1 MISSM
6 LYFTVSVV
14 HACTILFFFSYQS
27 TLKKTNNK
35 MIEMI
40 GMPRK
45 ANQEKYGPMMEEF
58 DVHVDAVALN
68 SFLVATFIE

>member
-1 MISSM
+1 
-6 LYFTVSVV
+6 
-14 HACTILFFFSYQS
+14 
-27 TLKKTNNK
+27 